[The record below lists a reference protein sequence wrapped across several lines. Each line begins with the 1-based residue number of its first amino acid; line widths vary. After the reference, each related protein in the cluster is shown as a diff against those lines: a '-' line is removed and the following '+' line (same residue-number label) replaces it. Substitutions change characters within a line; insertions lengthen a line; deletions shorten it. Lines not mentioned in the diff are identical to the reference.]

1 MKKIIAILALLLVQN
16 SYALE
21 LKGINGVE
29 ILAINGKEVKN
40 SFFSNDGS
48 QLSAGEH
55 QIVVR
60 YASSL
65 NTDELLE
72 SRPDIFTLNLTED
85 TQISAAN
92 MNNLKQIERE
102 LKKGVTWVIESESKE
117 YEVKDSD
124 TLQGQGFMPYSDIEK
139 LVANYNQQK
148 NITLANGEAP
158 VATAVA
164 TTAVATQI
172 PHVIG
177 ENTLISV
184 YQQASKEQKKT
195 FRLWLLEQDM
205 K

>member
-40 SFFSNDGS
+40 AFFSNDGS

-102 LKKGVTWVIESESKE
+102 LKKGVTWVVESESKE